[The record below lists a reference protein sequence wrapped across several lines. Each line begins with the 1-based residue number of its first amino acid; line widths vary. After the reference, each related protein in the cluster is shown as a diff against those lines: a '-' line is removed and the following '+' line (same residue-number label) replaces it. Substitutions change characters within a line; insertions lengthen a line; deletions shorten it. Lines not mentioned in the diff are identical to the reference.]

1 MIKTNRPP
9 LPLAGEGWGEGGTRQ
24 IPLTFILSPLRLC
37 RKRGKVKNAMLNLFQ
52 HLKESN
58 TYETLK

>member
-9 LPLAGEGWGEGGTRQ
+9 LRLAGEGWGEGGTHQ

-37 RKRGKVKNAMLNLFQ
+37 RNSPLALRYAQDERL
-52 HLKESN
+52 SN
-58 TYETLK
+58 